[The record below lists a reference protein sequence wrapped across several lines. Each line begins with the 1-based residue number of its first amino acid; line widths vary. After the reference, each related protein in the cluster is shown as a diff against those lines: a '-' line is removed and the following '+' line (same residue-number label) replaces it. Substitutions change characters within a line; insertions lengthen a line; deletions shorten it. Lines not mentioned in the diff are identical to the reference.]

1 MNRTNPFGLIIILNS
16 NGNAQGDLFSDDG
29 ESIDTIERKSYYYST
44 FQWSSS
50 NQQLTMNIIQ
60 NNYSN
65 MSHLILDTIA
75 IYGLKHIPTIIN
87 VNNKHVYAKVRPY
100 TEIVDIID
108 IGLPMNKSYTFTWSN
123 TTSMNIESPKI
134 LSTNPKYRV
143 DCFPD
148 PGY

>member
-1 MNRTNPFGLIIILNS
+1 LNRTNPFGLIIILNS
-16 NGNAQGDLFSDDG
+16 NGNAQGDLFYDDG

-60 NNYSN
+60 NNYF
-65 MSHLILDTIA
+65 
-75 IYGLKHIPTIIN
+75 
-87 VNNKHVYAKVRPY
+87 
-100 TEIVDIID
+100 DIID
-108 IGLPMNKSYTFTWSN
+108 VGLPMNKNYTFTWSN
-123 TTSMNIESPKI
+123 TTSLNIESPKI